1 MIWRTI
7 AGSSFCRAFSGV
19 VHGLFLAPHHLTGKL
34 EYKMPERARLFTQ
47 DDLSDGGVVELTA
60 NQAHYLRNV
69 MRFQPGETVTLFNG
83 RDGEWRGR
91 VAALGKV
98 RGQVEMEV
106 RTRRQRDEPDLWLL
120 FAPLKRGPMDILV
133 QKAVELGASRL
144 LPVLTERVNSTRINT
159 ARLTANAVE
168 AAEQCER
175 LTIPDISTA
184 VSLGEVLSGWPAGR
198 HLWICAETGAST
210 PVGEAFGGGQ
220 IGGAGAILVG
230 PEGGFVN
237 NELDVLNKLPFV
249 TAVSL
254 GPRILRA
261 ETAAMAA
268 LACYQ
273 AVLGDWR
280 LPPRAELDQ

>member
-1 MIWRTI
+1 M
-7 AGSSFCRAFSGV
+7 
-19 VHGLFLAPHHLTGKL
+19 
-34 EYKMPERARLFTQ
+34 MPERARLFTQ
-47 DDLSDGGVVELTA
+47 DDLSEGEMVELTA

-69 MRFQPGETVTLFNG
+69 MRFKSGETVALFNG

-91 VAALGKV
+91 VAALGKG
-98 RGQVEMEV
+98 RGQVAVEIQ
-106 RTRRQRDEPDLWLL
+106 TRRQRDEPDLWLL
-120 FAPLKRGPMDILV
+120 FAPLKRGPMDVLV

-144 LPVLTERVNSTRINT
+144 QPVLTERVNSTRINT
-159 ARLTANAVE
+159 DRLTANAVE

-175 LTIPDISTA
+175 LTIPDICA
-184 VSLGEVLSGWPAGR
+184 AAPLGKVLADWPTDR
-198 HLWICAETGAST
+198 RLWVCAETGAST
-210 PVGEAFGGGQ
+210 PIRDAFGAGHA
-220 IGGAGAILVG
+220 GGADAILVG

-261 ETAAMAA
+261 ETAAIAA